1 MPVSCGEITNTAEC
15 TLASFTTLLRLVLR
29 ISTFLGE
36 NRQGEVTRIN
46 VEFSTGARERVK
58 EITVGNEQFPND
70 RWNFHQIYL

>member
-1 MPVSCGEITNTAEC
+1 MPVSCGERTNTAEC
-15 TLASFTTLLRLVLR
+15 TLASFTTLLGLVFR